1 MYEISKYNSTSK
13 WEIAI
18 VKKGALFYPGSRSKR
33 ISNALNVSLD

>member
-13 WEIAI
+13 WEI